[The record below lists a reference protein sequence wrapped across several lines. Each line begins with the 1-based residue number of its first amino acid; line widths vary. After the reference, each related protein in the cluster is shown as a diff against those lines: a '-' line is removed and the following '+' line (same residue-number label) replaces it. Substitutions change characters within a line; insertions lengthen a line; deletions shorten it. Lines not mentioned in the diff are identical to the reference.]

1 MISHP
6 LGYCE
11 KLAAADTKA
20 ILEASFAILERA
32 GMEVRSERARAL
44 LQEAGA
50 RVEPDTILVKFPEHL
65 VRQSLAQVPSS
76 FVLRARN
83 LEKNVTLGGRALA
96 TSPGYGSASV
106 CGADGRRRPAT
117 AADFD
122 EFARLACACDAIDI
136 TGGLLVE
143 PSDIP
148 PAERPRELTFRL
160 ISISDKPFFG
170 SVAGAEGARDSLELA
185 RIAMGPLD
193 APVMLA
199 LININSPL
207 ALDGRMAEALIAY
220 AEAAQGILLTPG
232 ILMGITAPVTLAGA
246 LAQSFAEQL
255 ACLVLAQAAGPGVPV
270 ILGTGG
276 FGSDMRTGGSG
287 FGRPENAL
295 GTLCGAQIARSL
307 GLPFRC
313 SGGVTGSMLAD
324 ARAGSESMMTALAA
338 WTGGANLCLQAAGTL
353 DNINAMSREKF
364 LMDAEIWSAIRRM
377 GRREG
382 AGIEEIALGET
393 LSRPES
399 YITTDHTLAH
409 HRESLHSPPLSR
421 AETYEGWLAAGGRDL
436 AALARESLI
445 RESHGQALSRSAQ
458 PLDEKARAEMERY
471 IRTSRCG

>member
-1 MISHP
+1 VISHP
-6 LGYCE
+6 SGYCE
-11 KLAAADTKA
+11 KLPAADTKA
-20 ILEASFAILERA
+20 ILEASIAILERA
-32 GMEVRSERARAL
+32 GMEVRSERARIF

-50 RVEPDTILVKFPEHL
+50 RIEPDNALVRFSESL
-65 VRQSLAQVPSS
+65 VRQSLAQAPPS

-83 LEKNVTLGGRALA
+83 PEKNVTLGGRALA

-117 AADFD
+117 ASDFD
-122 EFARLACACDAIDI
+122 DFARLACACDEIDI

-160 ISISDKPFFG
+160 ISLSDKPFFG
-170 SVAGAEGARDSLELA
+170 SVAGAEGARNSLELA

-193 APVMLA
+193 TPHMLA

-207 ALDGRMAEALIAY
+207 VLDGRMAEALVAY
-220 AEAAQGILLTPG
+220 AEAGQAILLTPG

-246 LAQSFAEQL
+246 LAQAFAEQL
-255 ACLVLAQAAGPGVPV
+255 ACLALAQAVRPGVPV

-324 ARAGSESMMTALAA
+324 ARAGSESTMTALAA
-338 WTGGANLCLQAAGTL
+338 WSGGANLCLQAAGTL

-364 LMDAEIWSAIRRM
+364 LMDAEIWSSIQRM
-377 GRREG
+377 GRTDAAG
-382 AGIEEIALGET
+382 AEEIALEEI

-399 YITTDHTLAH
+399 YITADHTLEHYRQSIHTPRLA
-409 HRESLHSPPLSR
+409 R
-421 AETYEGWLAAGGRDL
+421 AETYESWLAAGGRDH
-436 AALARESLI
+436 AALARESL
-445 RESHGQALSRSAQ
+445 GQAPGRPAQ
-458 PLDEKARAEMERY
+458 PLDERARAEMERC
-471 IRTSRCG
+471 IRAGRGAPSLG